1 MKFADKMKLYRR
13 QKGWTQQDVAERLL
27 ISRKTI
33 SSWENGRSYPDIFM
47 LVQISDLYHVSLD
60 DLLRED
66 HEMINNYKEEHTI
79 NKRVDKIFVICYF
92 LNIIGAIVTML
103 KPILPFRSHYSLK
116 PVFTI
121 ISFIIVSSLIILVS
135 YADWFKIKNKLGFWV
150 TWLIITL
157 LEIRLT
163 FPVNVPINDNGIGYI
178 CGTLIGNVL
187 VALCLTCTV
196 WLFPQFK
203 ERRAK

>member
-1 MKFADKMKLYRR
+1 
-13 QKGWTQQDVAERLL
+13 
-27 ISRKTI
+27 
-33 SSWENGRSYPDIFM
+33 
-47 LVQISDLYHVSLD
+47 
-60 DLLRED
+60 
-66 HEMINNYKEEHTI
+66 
-79 NKRVDKIFVICYF
+79 
-92 LNIIGAIVTML
+92 ML

-135 YADWFKIKNKLGFWV
+135 YADWSKIKNKLGFWV

-157 LEIRLT
+157 LEVRLT

-178 CGTLIGNVL
+178 CGTLTGNVL

>member
-1 MKFADKMKLYRR
+1 MKFADKMKLYRY

-33 SSWENGRSYPDIFM
+33 SSWENSRSYPDIFM

-66 HEMINNYKEEHTI
+66 HEMINNYKEEHTM
-79 NKRVDKIFVICYF
+79 NKRVDKIFVLCYF
-92 LNIIGAIVTML
+92 LNIIGAVVIVL
-103 KPILPFRSHYSLK
+103 KPILPFLSNYLPK

-121 ISFIIVSSLIILVS
+121 ISFVIVSSFIILVS
-135 YADWFKIKNKLGFWV
+135 YADWSKIKNKPGFWI

-157 LEIRLT
+157 LEVRLT

-178 CGTLIGNVL
+178 FGALTGNIL
-187 VALCLTCTV
+187 VALCLTCIV
-196 WLFPQFK
+196 
-203 ERRAK
+203 

>member
-33 SSWENGRSYPDIFM
+33 SSWENVRSYPDIFM

-79 NKRVDKIFVICYF
+79 NKRADKIFVICYF

-135 YADWFKIKNKLGFWV
+135 YADWSKINLVLG
-150 TWLIITL
+150 
-157 LEIRLT
+157 
-163 FPVNVPINDNGIGYI
+163 
-178 CGTLIGNVL
+178 
-187 VALCLTCTV
+187 
-196 WLFPQFK
+196 
-203 ERRAK
+203 